1 MVVAGCDGGGGRSG
15 CVPPL
20 HAAATSATRH
30 TKTDMRGR
38 TARSIG
44 SAPCAEPVEGP
55 ESVVAVKVRVDADL
69 CVGHGRCYV
78 LAPDVFAPDDFGHCE
93 VIAAEV
99 DGALAEQARIGA
111 ENCPERAITLE
122 D

>member
-1 MVVAGCDGGGGRSG
+1 VV
-15 CVPPL
+15 V
-20 HAAATSATRH
+20 
-30 TKTDMRGR
+30 
-38 TARSIG
+38 
-44 SAPCAEPVEGP
+44 
-55 ESVVAVKVRVDADL
+55 VKVRVDADL

-78 LAPDVFAPDDFGHCE
+78 LAPDVFASDDFGHCQIVAPE
-93 VIAAEV
+93 A